1 MKHQNGDGSLA
12 HDSKR
17 TIGEKLRQ
25 AYDAAVVAVAGDRVQ
40 QSGRSRS
47 GFERIRETKV
57 WLLCGRSHQNYD
69 VPGIME
75 PHIDSHLIVSKKKIL
90 NINLEHGSWTG

>member
-1 MKHQNGDGSLA
+1 MKHQNVSGSGDGSLA

-40 QSGRSRS
+40 QPGRSRS
-47 GFERIRETKV
+47 ASRGLERRKSGYCAEDPIRTMMF
-57 WLLCGRSHQNYD
+57 L
-69 VPGIME
+69 
-75 PHIDSHLIVSKKKIL
+75 
-90 NINLEHGSWTG
+90 GSWNHT